1 MNNIQTEISNDIR
14 NAKHSIKVAVSWLT
28 DIHLITELI
37 NAQIRGVNVVI
48 IVSSNELNIIR
59 FEYFQR
65 LIDLGAIVNKEG
77 SEDADQ
83 GDFMHYKF
91 YIIDDIFAKSGSYNM
106 SMNATTNRETIDEVP
121 VSKKLSQFN
130 DCLKNSVN
138 FFNDIENPAA
148 KKAELALIEKEHKDS
163 LTPEELHI
171 LKNPDEKI
179 EPEEDNVEFT
189 DAEEIIFKNEA
200 LSRLIS
206 SQFIDYKDIMILD
219 DNSFQVSNIIDEDGY
234 GFEYFENGSK
244 IKIVTSKEKDE
255 ILVEGMD
262 EGNAGDSLMKVME
275 YIKENWEPNIG
286 LPVFVEGIDF

>member
-1 MNNIQTEISNDIR
+1 MKII
-14 NAKHSIKVAVSWLT
+14 
-28 DIHLITELI
+28 ITEEQYRRL
-37 NAQIRGVNVVI
+37 VNQDEVDRI
-48 IVSSNELNIIR
+48 LDKMNEL
-59 FEYFQR
+59 
-65 LIDLGAIVNKEG
+65 G
-77 SEDADQ
+77 
-83 GDFMHYKF
+83 
-91 YIIDDIFAKSGSYNM
+91 
-106 SMNATTNRETIDEVP
+106 
-121 VSKKLSQFN
+121 
-130 DCLKNSVN
+130 
-138 FFNDIENPAA
+138 
-148 KKAELALIEKEHKDS
+148 KDS

-206 SQFIDYKDIMILD
+206 SGFIDYKDIMILD

-286 LPVFVEGIDF
+286 LPVHVEGIDF

>member
-1 MNNIQTEISNDIR
+1 MKII
-14 NAKHSIKVAVSWLT
+14 
-28 DIHLITELI
+28 ITEEQYRRLI
-37 NAQIRGVNVVI
+37 NQDEVDRILDKM
-48 IVSSNELNIIR
+48 NEL
-59 FEYFQR
+59 
-65 LIDLGAIVNKEG
+65 G
-77 SEDADQ
+77 
-83 GDFMHYKF
+83 
-91 YIIDDIFAKSGSYNM
+91 
-106 SMNATTNRETIDEVP
+106 
-121 VSKKLSQFN
+121 
-130 DCLKNSVN
+130 
-138 FFNDIENPAA
+138 
-148 KKAELALIEKEHKDS
+148 KDS

-179 EPEEDNVEFT
+179 EPEEDNIQLD

-206 SQFIDYKDIMILD
+206 SGFIDYKDIMILD

>member
-1 MNNIQTEISNDIR
+1 MKII
-14 NAKHSIKVAVSWLT
+14 
-28 DIHLITELI
+28 ITEEQYRRL
-37 NAQIRGVNVVI
+37 VNQDEVDRI
-48 IVSSNELNIIR
+48 LDKMNEL
-59 FEYFQR
+59 
-65 LIDLGAIVNKEG
+65 G
-77 SEDADQ
+77 
-83 GDFMHYKF
+83 
-91 YIIDDIFAKSGSYNM
+91 
-106 SMNATTNRETIDEVP
+106 
-121 VSKKLSQFN
+121 
-130 DCLKNSVN
+130 
-138 FFNDIENPAA
+138 
-148 KKAELALIEKEHKDS
+148 KDS

-219 DNSFQVSNIIDEDGY
+219 DNSFQVSDIIDEDGY
-234 GFEYFENGSK
+234 GFEYFHAGNK

-262 EGNAGDSLMKVME
+262 EGNTGDSLMKVME

-286 LPVFVEGIDF
+286 LPVHVEGIDF

>member
-1 MNNIQTEISNDIR
+1 MKII
-14 NAKHSIKVAVSWLT
+14 
-28 DIHLITELI
+28 ITEEQYRRL
-37 NAQIRGVNVVI
+37 VNQDEVDRI
-48 IVSSNELNIIR
+48 LDKMNEL
-59 FEYFQR
+59 
-65 LIDLGAIVNKEG
+65 G
-77 SEDADQ
+77 
-83 GDFMHYKF
+83 
-91 YIIDDIFAKSGSYNM
+91 
-106 SMNATTNRETIDEVP
+106 
-121 VSKKLSQFN
+121 
-130 DCLKNSVN
+130 
-138 FFNDIENPAA
+138 
-148 KKAELALIEKEHKDS
+148 KDS

-179 EPEEDNVEFT
+179 EPEEDNIQLD

-206 SQFIDYKDIMILD
+206 SGFIDYKDIMILD